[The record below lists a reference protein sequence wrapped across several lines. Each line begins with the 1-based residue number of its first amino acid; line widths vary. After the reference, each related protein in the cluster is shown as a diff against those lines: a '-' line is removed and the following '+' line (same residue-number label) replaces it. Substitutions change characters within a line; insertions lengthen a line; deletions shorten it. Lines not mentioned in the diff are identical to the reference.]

1 MKTFNQFNESK
12 ELQER
17 GSSMDMI
24 LSSPDLHGNHIEYHL
39 GMLLGDLLAMMWK
52 ILKFILISAPIMA
65 AKALHKRYNKEARTH
80 RKQLKSLN
88 NAIKQE
94 RIAKAKS
101 IMLVAYSRANDM
113 AVEEKKLLSELPEKQ
128 QKKYKSD
135 IKAFNSTL
143 DNIIDNCKKGID
155 AVKSRLKP

>member
-1 MKTFNQFNESK
+1 MKTFKQFNESK

-24 LSSPDLHGNHIEYHL
+24 LSSPDLHGN
-39 GMLLGDLLAMMWK
+39 
-52 ILKFILISAPIMA
+52 PIMA

-128 QKKYKSD
+128 QKKYKND

>member
-1 MKTFNQFNESK
+1 MKTFKQFNESK

-88 NAIKQE
+88 NA
-94 RIAKAKS
+94 KAKS

>member
-1 MKTFNQFNESK
+1 MKTFKQFNESK

-65 AKALHKRYNKEARTH
+65 AKALHKRYNKEANNGLGLYYKVYISRMA
-80 RKQLKSLN
+80 QSNIYINSL
-88 NAIKQE
+88 
-94 RIAKAKS
+94 
-101 IMLVAYSRANDM
+101 Y
-113 AVEEKKLLSELPEKQ
+113 LL
-128 QKKYKSD
+128 
-135 IKAFNSTL
+135 
-143 DNIIDNCKKGID
+143 
-155 AVKSRLKP
+155 